1 MYHKWTLSEF
11 TATLL
16 FSVAFWAAWIFHTKG
31 LWTMVAF
38 SPFLLKPTVNL
49 RCSILKQLLR
59 LFFVALVLSLA
70 PHAQGEILFEGYSTV
85 LLDGVHVGF
94 VVQRFEFDNKKQ
106 EFITTYFLKTNQIGG
121 NITESLKA
129 RANASLKPVSF
140 QFTELVGEK
149 SRTIDALFK
158 GENMTAT
165 IISGGQKQII
175 QKKIPKGAF
184 LASFLGYVMLQGR
197 EGIKKDVKYSYHAIA
212 EEDASLYSGEAY
224 IAGEELVNGISAFK
238 ILNTFKSTQF
248 VSFCTYKGEVI
259 ATRSPVQKI
268 STELVIGAREATVG
282 LGLNSSTLT
291 HLFGNVPSGAENP
304 VSRRALE
311 PSPTVSP
318 TKDIKE
324 TPRPETP
331 KQQGIPG
338 GTGIHLK
345 GKPSEK

>member
-1 MYHKWTLSEF
+1 MVVFQQNQTRIDSRQSIKKDFALYPGKLMLS
-11 TATLL
+11 
-16 FSVAFWAAWIFHTKG
+16 
-31 LWTMVAF
+31 
-38 SPFLLKPTVNL
+38 
-49 RCSILKQLLR
+49 
-59 LFFVALVLSLA
+59 LFFALAALSSSRVQA
-70 PHAQGEILFEGYSTV
+70 DILFEGYSTV

-106 EFITTYFLKTNQIGG
+106 EFVTTYFLKTNQLGG

-129 RANASLKPVSF
+129 RASAALKPVSY

-149 SRTIDALFK
+149 SRTIDAQFK

-165 IISGGQKQII
+165 IIAGGQRQVL

-197 EGIKKDVKYSYHAIA
+197 EGIKKGAKYSYHAIA

-224 IAGEELVNGISAFK
+224 IDSEETINGISAFK

-248 VSFCTYKGEVI
+248 VSYCTFKAEVI

-268 STELVIGAREATVG
+268 STELVASVREATAG
-282 LGLNSSTLT
+282 LSLNSSTLT
-291 HLFGNVPSGAENP
+291 HLFGNVPLGAENP
-304 VSRRALE
+304 VSRRSLE
-311 PSPTVSP
+311 TPPKTTPPIGAGPSPTATPGNSG
-318 TKDIKE
+318 KE
-324 TPRPETP
+324 TPPLDTP
-331 KQQGIPG
+331 KKQGIPG